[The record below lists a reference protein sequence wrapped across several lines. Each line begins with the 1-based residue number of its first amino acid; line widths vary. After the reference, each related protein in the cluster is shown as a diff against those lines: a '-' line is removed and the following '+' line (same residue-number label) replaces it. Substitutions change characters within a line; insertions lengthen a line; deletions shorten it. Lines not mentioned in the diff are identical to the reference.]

1 MMLFLILKKIQILS
15 KFDFEPLGMKEYNLL
30 INSVISKEHGPV
42 NLLWFNVILDL
53 NFCFLKL
60 LMGMVMYDNDMIM
73 SLKQKKI
80 KIKPRI
86 KLNHNKYIQVCVF
99 LIFSRTS
106 LVRMQ
111 EQVPI

>member
-1 MMLFLILKKIQILS
+1 MLL
-15 KFDFEPLGMKEYNLL
+15 KFDFEPLVMKEYNLL
-30 INSVISKEHGPV
+30 INSVICKGHGHMGM
-42 NLLWFNVILDL
+42 LLFNVILDL

-60 LMGMVMYDNDMIM
+60 LLGMVMYGNDMIM

-80 KIKPRI
+80 KFKPRI
-86 KLNHNKYIQVCVF
+86 KLNHNKYIQACVLLF
-99 LIFSRTS
+99 FRTS